1 MADSSPGPS
10 VGGITFKI
18 SVDLS
23 AVDMKGLL
31 DLNLRFNA
39 LEKAFEKLA
48 RNAQIV
54 SYAFTE
60 LALINKTMRETIG
73 KLTGAKNDLEKAQK
87 KLIAASKTYQ
97 AALKQTAEQTK
108 DAEAKT
114 VSLTDKVSGLAS
126 AAATVASAFASL
138 RLGEFIKEATLY
150 AGRVE
155 NLGTILE
162 QVGINAGYTRG
173 ELGNFEESVKSLGI
187 TTEAARYSMTLMA
200 RNHLDLAKAA
210 ELARLAQ
217 DSAVIAGL
225 NSSDSFEKIAIS
237 VQRLD
242 TRMLR
247 NQGILINLRNE
258 YQRFALAAGRTETS
272 LTAAERQQI
281 LLNAVLRAGVNVA
294 GTYEAAMEDTYKQWT
309 SIVRFT
315 REALREFG
323 EEFQGIFALAV
334 KSMTVLL
341 QIFIAAPSQIK
352 SFTAALSAFIVV
364 AGAATAA
371 IAGMTLALKALLLA
385 AASHPAIL
393 SLAVAL
399 GVIGAAITLVTGQ
412 IAEMKRE
419 ADAINALAGA
429 EASRLVGLRDI
440 VKELQA
446 LHEEQNNSAS
456 ARNEYLI
463 GLDRAIRMTGEYEK
477 QIRKL
482 GSAEEQYQKVMALTP
497 MTGEQAQK
505 QYLEKAEATA
515 RISRGE
521 LSTFR
526 GHVPFSGQLMDVQA
540 QMLEDQLRM
549 ERAIAQK
556 IGEEWEN
563 VVNAQK
569 VRAIEKAIEEQ
580 DNVFQQS
587 LRLTDNLQR
596 ARVKAAKSANVDIA
610 SSYTELR
617 AAIEGT
623 IVSEKELK
631 EHAELRIKSEKKRL
645 TESYTKEIEKAGI
658 SEEERL
664 QKQAEMNVAL
674 LKSEEDI
681 RRNLEDQLNTR
692 KRMIEI
698 SDEMFR
704 ISMQQLKEEEMLAKL
719 LERRMDATDLG
730 VAKEIIDLDEE
741 RMKIIERSKLALDEL
756 YKERKR
762 LAELEI
768 KSGDEAKK
776 RNQDIQINEQ
786 AIRNE
791 VRKSTAELEENL
803 RKRRDYWRDAM
814 KDRLESMEK
823 LNEEIADLE
832 GKQTKMTVSEIQ
844 KRRDARKRDLEDT
857 AKFIRDQKVEIM
869 EKEQPGRAGI
879 TTEFDRY
886 KDMIRKAQS
895 PQQLVELRKLF
906 PKKLSGA
913 YDEQAAK
920 LKEVEEKIADKQRK
934 FMGEA
939 ADRQYRIFAAENPMR
954 RVELIRDYQQ
964 FIAEKQKE
972 LQGDYATRD
981 KMRGELSDRGK
992 FMGVARASIDQEIRK
1007 REQEL
1012 REQQNLQKEED
1023 RIMQEKISS
1032 KKAELFESQQQL
1044 KVEQE
1049 KTLEYEK
1056 QLAIAKMIRGERNL
1070 ASAKT
1075 PEERQ
1080 SAMGTIASGQQ
1091 ALWDIKNRALPK
1103 TAEDATRM
1111 YAPSAVRGSWWEGRQ
1126 RGIGSPVPPPVAPRP
1141 LPAYDLSDTSGNI
1154 SIAGVDAAKGIGR
1167 MGAASAKGFNTAAK
1181 VIKNVKDTANTAADE
1196 IEEVVV
1202 ELRDLD
1208 EETRQL
1214 RRKYTVRGGI

>member
-1 MADSSPGPS
+1 MADASPGPS

-200 RNHLDLAKAA
+200 RNHLDLAEAA

-315 REALREFG
+315 REALKEFG
-323 EEFQGIFALAV
+323 DQFQGIFRIAV
-334 KSMTVLL
+334 KSMTELL
-341 QIFIAAPSQIK
+341 KLFIAAPQQVKAFS
-352 SFTAALSAFIVV
+352 AALASFVVV
-364 AGAATAA
+364 AGAAAAA
-371 IAGMTLALKALLLA
+371 IAGVTMAIKLLNVAAATHPGLLALAVTIGIIGSAVTFLSAQEENARKATERINSM
-385 AASHPAIL
+385 AS
-393 SLAVAL
+393 
-399 GVIGAAITLVTGQ
+399 
-412 IAEMKRE
+412 
-419 ADAINALAGA
+419 A
-429 EASRLVGLRDI
+429 EAARLIALKGLVD
-440 VKELQA
+440 ELEV
-446 LHEEQNNSAS
+446 LHEKQNESAE
-456 ARNEYLI
+456 AQNDYLV
-463 GLDRAIRMTGEYEK
+463 GLDRAIRMTGDYETEL
-477 QIRKL
+477 RRL
-482 GSAEEQYQKVMALTP
+482 NSTEEQYKKIKTLGPKSIQQIEAEEYRKISEMKSGEGLFGETKVGTKAWAKRYDEMRAYYKQMKDEWMAT
-497 MTGEQAQK
+497 TGAQ
-505 QYLEKAEATA
+505 
-515 RISRGE
+515 
-521 LSTFR
+521 
-526 GHVPFSGQLMDVQA
+526 
-540 QMLEDQLRM
+540 QMRQ
-549 ERAIAQK
+549 
-556 IGEEWEN
+556 
-563 VVNAQK
+563 
-569 VRAIEKAIEEQ
+569 IEKAIEAQ

-587 LRLTDNLQR
+587 LRLQDNLQR
-596 ARVKAAKSANVDIA
+596 ARVKAAKSANVEIA

-617 AAIEGT
+617 SAIEGT
-623 IVSEKELK
+623 IVSEE
-631 EHAELRIKSEKKRL
+631 ELRKHADLRIRSERRRI
-645 TESYTKEIEKAGI
+645 TESFEKDIAATKDDDEKA
-658 SEEERL
+658 
-664 QKQAEMNVAL
+664 QKRADMNIAL
-674 LKSEEDI
+674 LKSETEI
-681 RRNLEDQLNTR
+681 RESLKEQLNVR
-692 KRMIEI
+692 KQLIEI
-698 SDEMFR
+698 SDEMFKL
-704 ISMQQLKEEEMLAKL
+704 SMQQLKQEELSTIL
-719 LERRMDATDLG
+719 LEKRMDAMDNN
-730 VAKEIIDLDEE
+730 VPKELIDIEE
-741 RMKIIERSKLALDEL
+741 RNLKLVEQSTIALDEL
-756 YKERKR
+756 Y
-762 LAELEI
+762 AEKKHLLEI
-768 KSGDEAKK
+768 GIQTGDAEKK
-776 RNQDIQINEQ
+776 RRQDLAVNEK

-791 VRKSTAELEENL
+791 IRKTTAELEDNL

-814 KDRLESMEK
+814 KDRLEQMET
-823 LNEEIADLE
+823 LNEELAELE
-832 GKQTKMTVSEIQ
+832 GKQTEMTVKEIQ
-844 KRRDARKRDLEDT
+844 KRRDERKKDMEDT
-857 AKFIRDQKVEIM
+857 AKFIRDQKIEIM
-869 EKEQPGRAGI
+869 EKEQPGREGI
-879 TTEFDRY
+879 TSEFDRY
-886 KDMIRKAQS
+886 KEAVSKAQT
-895 PQQLVELRKLF
+895 PQQLAELRKLF
-906 PKKLSGA
+906 PKKLAGA
-913 YDEQAAK
+913 YDERAEK
-920 LKEVEEKIADKQRK
+920 LKELEEKLADKQRK
-934 FMGEA
+934 VQGELME
-939 ADRQYRIFAAENPMR
+939 RQSRIFSAENPMR
-954 RVELIRDYQQ
+954 RMQLINEYQQ
-964 FIAEKQKE
+964 YVMEKQKE
-972 LQGDYATRD
+972 LQGDYAERN
-981 KMRGELSDRGK
+981 KLRGQLADRGR
-992 FMGVARASIDQEIRK
+992 FIGVARNDLEGAIRK

-1012 REQQNLQKEED
+1012 RDQQNMQREED
-1023 RIMQEKISS
+1023 RIMKEKIAS
-1032 KKAELFESQQQL
+1032 KKAELFEAQAQL

-1049 KTLEYEK
+1049 KTREYEK

-1070 ASAKT
+1070 ATAKT

-1080 SAMGTIASGQQ
+1080 AAIETITSGQK
-1091 ALWDIKNRALPK
+1091 ALWDIKNRPLPK
-1103 TAEDATRM
+1103 TAEDAERM
-1111 YAPSAVRGSWWEGRQ
+1111 YAPRATSASWWEGRR
-1126 RGIGSPVPPPVAPRP
+1126 RGVGPPLPPPVAPRP
-1141 LPAYDLSDTSGNI
+1141 LPAYDTSDMSGNV

>member
-1 MADSSPGPS
+1 MADASPGPS

-162 QVGINAGYTRG
+162 QVGINAGYTSG

-323 EEFQGIFALAV
+323 EEFQGIFRIAV
-334 KSMTVLL
+334 SSMTELL
-341 QIFIAAPSQIK
+341 KLFIAAPSGIK
-352 SFTAALSAFIVV
+352 SFTAAMASFVVV
-364 AGAATAA
+364 AGAAATA
-371 IAGMTLALKALLLA
+371 IAGLTLAVRALSLA
-385 AASHPAIL
+385 AASHPALLAL
-393 SLAVAL
+393 SLA
-399 GVIGAAITLVTGQ
+399 IGAIGSAITFISAQ
-412 IAEMKRE
+412 AEDVKRE
-419 ADAINALAGA
+419 TDAINSLAAA
-429 EASRLVGLRDI
+429 ESARLVGLSNI
-440 VKELQA
+440 VKELKV
-446 LHEEQNNSAS
+446 LHATQSSSQSAQND
-456 ARNEYLI
+456 YLI
-463 GLDRAIRMTGEYEK
+463 LLDRAIRMTGEYELE
-477 QIRKL
+477 IRKL
-482 GSAEEQYQKVMALTP
+482 SNAESQYQKLLQITP
-497 MTGEQAQK
+497 TSAEDLREKQLAKLREMEQQLK
-505 QYLEKAEATA
+505 KVEAFP
-515 RISRGE
+515 SYGYM
-521 LSTFR
+521 STIAVYAGPGTR
-526 GHVPFSGQLMDVQA
+526 E
-540 QMLEDQLRM
+540 LEDRIQQ
-549 ERAIAQK
+549 ERAITEKMVA
-556 IGEEWEN
+556 EWKN
-563 VVNAQK
+563 VINAQM
-569 VRAIEKAIEEQ
+569 VREFEKAIEAQ

-587 LRLTDNLQR
+587 LRLQDNLQR
-596 ARVKAAKSANVDIA
+596 ARVKSAKSANVEIA
-610 SSYTELR
+610 SSYTGLR
-617 AAIEGT
+617 SAIEGT
-623 IVSEKELK
+623 IVSEEDLRK
-631 EHAELRIKSEKKRL
+631 HAELRREAEKKRI
-645 TESYTKEIEKAGI
+645 TESYE
-658 SEEERL
+658 SEMKGLSGDALL
-664 QKQAEMNVAL
+664 QKRAEMNITL
-674 LKSEEDI
+674 LKSEEAI
-681 RRNLEDQLNTR
+681 QEQLEVHLATRRKL
-692 KRMIEI
+692 IEI
-698 SDEMFR
+698 SDEMFK
-704 ISMQQLKEEEMLAKL
+704 ISMLQLEQEKLSTIL
-719 LERRMDATDLG
+719 LEKRMDAMDNN
-730 VAKEIIDLDEE
+730 VPKELIDIEE
-741 RMKIIERSKLALDEL
+741 QNLKLVEQNKIALEEL
-756 YKERKR
+756 YAERKR
-762 LAELEI
+762 LSELEI
-768 KSGDEAKK
+768 KSGEDEKK
-776 RNQDIQINEQ
+776 RRQDLAVNEK

-791 VRKSTAELEENL
+791 IRKTTAELEDNL

-814 KDRLESMEK
+814 KDRLEQMET
-823 LNEEIADLE
+823 LNEELAELE
-832 GKQTKMTVSEIQ
+832 GKQTEMTVKEIQ
-844 KRRDARKRDLEDT
+844 KRRDERKKDMEDT
-857 AKFIRDQKVEIM
+857 AKFIRDQKIEIM
-869 EKEQPGRAGI
+869 EKEQPGREGI
-879 TTEFDRY
+879 TSEFDRY
-886 KDMIRKAQS
+886 KEAVSKAQT
-895 PQQLVELRKLF
+895 PQQLAELRKLF
-906 PKKLSGA
+906 PKKLAGA
-913 YDEQAAK
+913 YDERAEK
-920 LKEVEEKIADKQRK
+920 LKELEEKLADKQRK
-934 FMGEA
+934 VQGELME
-939 ADRQYRIFAAENPMR
+939 RQSRIFSAENPMR
-954 RVELIRDYQQ
+954 RMQLINEYQQ
-964 FIAEKQKE
+964 YVMEKQKE
-972 LQGDYATRD
+972 LQGDYAERN
-981 KMRGELSDRGK
+981 KLRGQLADRGR
-992 FMGVARASIDQEIRK
+992 FIGVARNDLEGAIRK

-1012 REQQNLQKEED
+1012 RDQQNMQREED
-1023 RIMQEKISS
+1023 RIMKEKIAS
-1032 KKAELFESQQQL
+1032 KKAELFEAQAQL

-1049 KTLEYEK
+1049 KTREYEK

-1070 ASAKT
+1070 ATAKT

-1080 SAMGTIASGQQ
+1080 AAIETITSGQR
-1091 ALWDIKNRALPK
+1091 ALWDIKNRPLPK
-1103 TAEDATRM
+1103 TAEDAERM
-1111 YAPSAVRGSWWEGRQ
+1111 YAPRATSASWWEGRR
-1126 RGIGSPVPPPVAPRP
+1126 RGVGPPLPPPVAPRP
-1141 LPAYDLSDTSGNI
+1141 LPAYDTSDMSGNV

-1181 VIKNVKDTANTAADE
+1181 VIKNVNDTANTAADE

-1202 ELRDLD
+1202 ELRDMD